1 MPKAEQDDSR
11 NMSLLFYQ
19 IRQIRGLQRLLVQR
33 QMPLT
38 QQKKFANH
46 SLINLLGKKDN
57 GIKRYQRYQ
66 NRSRDMVCFHQNTTD
81 IFVRDPH
88 FSGYDR
94 RRMWMLPASM
104 THYIITQVIKNW
116 IIG

>member
-66 NRSRDMVCFHQNTTD
+66 NRSRDTKIRPMSLC
-81 IFVRDPH
+81 
-88 FSGYDR
+88 
-94 RRMWMLPASM
+94 
-104 THYIITQVIKNW
+104 VIRTFQDM
-116 IIG
+116 IVEGCGCYPRL